1 MTDETVGRAYTPPT
15 EVHELSFEDALG
27 ELERIVA
34 ELEGGQVALE
44 DMLTRFER
52 AMKLKEHCA
61 AMLEKAEA
69 RIRELIDEEGQ
80 TDPFEVDDSDAEE
93 A

>member
-1 MTDETVGRAYTPPT
+1 
-15 EVHELSFEDALG
+15 
-27 ELERIVA
+27 
-34 ELEGGQVALE
+34 
-44 DMLTRFER
+44 
-52 AMKLKEHCA
+52 
-61 AMLEKAEA
+61 MLEKAEA